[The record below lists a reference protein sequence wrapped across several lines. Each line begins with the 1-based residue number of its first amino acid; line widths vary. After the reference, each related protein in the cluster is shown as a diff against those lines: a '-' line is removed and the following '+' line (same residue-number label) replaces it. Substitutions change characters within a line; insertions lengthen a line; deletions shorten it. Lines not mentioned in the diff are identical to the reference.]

1 MEYFEVEKP
10 VVSKGLFKHDNGNLY
25 YSDEFLESLA
35 SSKDVKLEWG
45 DHGGDE
51 IGEVKGLEYRNGKLY
66 AKMLLPEDLKDKK
79 VGFSIEAVP
88 TQYDVVDLNT
98 FTVKD
103 GVLNSIVVTDGEV
116 RDKSTITILDT
127 IYNTENSRGDSMS
140 EDIAKEYGELKAKY
154 ESTLKKIDEL
164 NDKLKEVNAE
174 RDKLIKDLKDKDAII
189 KEYDSFKERQKLK
202 FVEKLVEDESD
213 PLRDVYM
220 KLEIDELEILY
231 NKMKEE
237 SKISTP
243 PKGLSADVES
253 EESEESEESS
263 DIFDYQ
269 EFKKKYGLT

>member
-1 MEYFEVEKP
+1 MEYVEVEKP

-25 YSDEFLESLA
+25 YTDEFLASLA
-35 SSKDVKLEWG
+35 SSTDVKLEWG
-45 DHGGDE
+45 DHGGEE
-51 IGEVKGLEYRNGKLY
+51 IGEVKSLEYRDGKLY

-88 TQYDVVDLNT
+88 TQYDIVDLNT
-98 FTVKD
+98 FSVKD
-103 GVLNSIVVTDGEV
+103 GVLNGIVVTDGEV
-116 RDKSTITILDT
+116 RDKSTVTILDT
-127 IYNTENSRGDSMS
+127 IYNTEKDRGDNMS

-154 ESTLKKIDEL
+154 ESTLKKLEEL
-164 NDKLKEVNAE
+164 NNKFKEVEGE
-174 RDKLIKDLKDKDAII
+174 REQLLKDLKSKDEII
-189 KEYDSFKERQKLK
+189 KEYNTFKEGQKLK

-237 SKISTP
+237 AKLFTP
-243 PKGLSADVES
+243 PKGISADVES
-253 EESEESEESS
+253 EESEESTESEE
-263 DIFDYQ
+263 IFDYQ